1 VMSQLG
7 TRITALLSDERDI
20 DAVFT
25 GMRGGHFKNILA
37 TLDTKQ
43 EVLVF
48 GHAVPMEVVLRT
60 RNFDEKLYAAVAPHA
75 GRSVQEKAAA
85 ALDDLF

>member
-1 VMSQLG
+1 
-7 TRITALLSDERDI
+7 
-20 DAVFT
+20 
-25 GMRGGHFKNILA
+25 
-37 TLDTKQ
+37 
-43 EVLVF
+43 
-48 GHAVPMEVVLRT
+48 VPMEVVLRT